1 MNAHIEHDLPLA
13 VVDTCAALGCPP
25 SELSGDFHRVN
36 DVLAEVEEQVRERL
50 LPSLEQLDIGDPLL
64 HLVSAWSIDRARDAA
79 WASALTLWELRDCPV
94 ALTAATDA
102 LTDATGLVCRCLLTP
117 LGDLR
122 RW

>member
-1 MNAHIEHDLPLA
+1 
-13 VVDTCAALGCPP
+13 VDTCAALGCPP